1 MKKQIKVLIFAAY
14 STQSPLGI
22 ITSATVSFDFD
33 WDGTSQDYIDNFN
46 KKRKHLIDENSVF
59 LSFSVIK
66 TFEEEIS

>member
-1 MKKQIKVLIFAAY
+1 MKKQINVLIFAAY
-14 STQSPLGI
+14 STQNSLGRI
-22 ITSATVSFDFD
+22 ASATVSFDFD

-46 KKRKHLIDENSVF
+46 KKRADLIDRNSVF